1 MRLLFQTYTH
11 LFGGLLLTKNSKI
24 IKIKTTLFIQSG
36 FFLYKH
42 YTYICRMEKEHQI
55 FGIRAI
61 IEAIQAGK
69 EVDKVFIQKEIS
81 GELMKDLMKVMKRA
95 NINFSYVPV
104 EKLNR
109 LTPNNHQGAV
119 ATISPIGFIDLEHLV
134 ESTIASGSKP
144 LFLILDQI
152 SDARNFGAII
162 RTAECTGVNGIIVQ
176 KAGSAPVNGD
186 TVKTSAGAVFN
197 VPICKVEHIKDAIF
211 YLQGSGIKTVAATEK
226 TDQNIYDIA
235 LNEPVA
241 IIMGSE
247 DRGINPSV
255 LKIVDE
261 KAKLPMFGT
270 IGSLNVSVACGA
282 FLYETVRQRS

>member
-1 MRLLFQTYTH
+1 MV
-11 LFGGLLLTKNSKI
+11 
-24 IKIKTTLFIQSG
+24 
-36 FFLYKH
+36 FF
-42 YTYICRMEKEHQI
+42 YIFAFMEKENQI

-69 EVDKVFIQKEIS
+69 EIDKVFIQNEAQ
-81 GELMKDLMKVMKRA
+81 GELMQELLKVIKKN

-109 LTPNNHQGAV
+109 LTTNNHQGAV
-119 ATISPIGFIDLEHLV
+119 ANIAPIAFVKLETLIDSV
-134 ESTIASGSKP
+134 IESGKNP
-144 LFLILDQI
+144 LFLILDQL

-162 RTAECTGVNGIIVQ
+162 RTAECTGVDGIIIQ
-176 KAGSAPVNGD
+176 KQGSAPVNGD
-186 TVKTSAGAVFN
+186 TIKTSAGAVFN
-197 VPICKVEHIKDAIF
+197 IPICKVDHIKDAIF

-226 TDQNIYDIA
+226 TDYNIYDINFNA
-235 LNEPVA
+235 PVA

-247 DRGINPSV
+247 DQGINPSV

-261 KAKLPMFGT
+261 KAKLPMFGN

-282 FLYETVRQRS
+282 FLYEAVRQRQ

>member
-1 MRLLFQTYTH
+1 MV
-11 LFGGLLLTKNSKI
+11 
-24 IKIKTTLFIQSG
+24 
-36 FFLYKH
+36 FLYL
-42 YTYICRMEKEHQI
+42 YAMEKEHQI
-55 FGIRAI
+55 FGIRAVM
-61 IEAIQAGK
+61 EAILSGK
-69 EVDKVFIQKEIS
+69 EVDKVFIQKEAS
-81 GELMKDLMKVMKRA
+81 GELMKDLMKVMKR
-95 NINFSYVPV
+95 NNVNFTHVPV

-109 LTPNNHQGAV
+109 LTPNNHQGVV
-119 ATISPIGFIDLEHLV
+119 ATISPVAFVSLEDLV
-134 ESTIASGSKP
+134 ERVTSTDVTP

-162 RTAECTGVNGIIVQ
+162 RTAECSGVNGIIVQ

-226 TDQNIYDIA
+226 TENSLYDIS
-235 LNEPVA
+235 LTEPLA

-261 KAKLPMFGT
+261 SAKLPMSGS

-282 FLYETVRQRS
+282 FLYETVRQRRK

>member
-1 MRLLFQTYTH
+1 
-11 LFGGLLLTKNSKI
+11 
-24 IKIKTTLFIQSG
+24 
-36 FFLYKH
+36 
-42 YTYICRMEKEHQI
+42 MEKEHQI

-61 IEAIQAGK
+61 IEAINAGK
-69 EVDKVFIQKEIS
+69 EVDKVFVQKDAQ
-81 GELMKDLMKVMKRA
+81 GDLMRQLMSTLKKH
-95 NINFSYVPV
+95 NINYSYVPV

-119 ATISPIGFIDLEHLV
+119 ATISPVAFHDLETLV
-134 ESTIASGSKP
+134 EKVMESNKTP
-144 LFLILDQI
+144 LFLILDQL

-162 RTAECTGVNGIIVQ
+162 RTAECTGVDGIIVQ
-176 KAGSAPVNGD
+176 KQGSAPVNGD

-211 YLQGSGIKTVAATEK
+211 HLQGSGIKTVAATEK
-226 TDQNIYDIA
+226 TEDTLYDIDMA
-235 LNEPVA
+235 QPMA

-247 DRGINPSV
+247 ERGINPSV

-270 IGSLNVSVACGA
+270 ISSLNVSVACGA
-282 FLYETVRQRS
+282 FLYEAVRQRR

>member
-1 MRLLFQTYTH
+1 MDYWIIRKALHKSKNPKIWQSNN
-11 LFGGLLLTKNSKI
+11 LT
-24 IKIKTTLFIQSG
+24 L
-36 FFLYKH
+36 H
-42 YTYICRMEKEHQI
+42 YLCKMEKEHLI

-61 IEAIQAGK
+61 IEAINAGK
-69 EVDKVFIQKEIS
+69 EVDKVFIQKDAQ
-81 GELMKDLMKVMKRA
+81 GDLMQDLMKTMKK
-95 NINFSYVPV
+95 NSINFSYVPV

-109 LTPNNHQGAV
+109 LTSNNHQGAV
-119 ATISPIGFIDLEHLV
+119 ATIAPISFVSLETLV
-134 ESTIASGSKP
+134 ESVMESGKKP
-144 LFLILDQI
+144 LFLILDQL

-162 RTAECTGVNGIIVQ
+162 RTAECTGVDGIIVQ
-176 KAGSAPVNGD
+176 KQGSAPVNGD

-197 VPICKVEHIKDAIF
+197 VPICKVDHIKDAIF

-226 TDQNIYDIA
+226 TEQNIYDIDFS
-235 LNEPVA
+235 EPVA

-247 DRGINPSV
+247 DRGVNPSV

-282 FLYETVRQRS
+282 FLYETIRQRS

>member
-1 MRLLFQTYTH
+1 
-11 LFGGLLLTKNSKI
+11 
-24 IKIKTTLFIQSG
+24 
-36 FFLYKH
+36 
-42 YTYICRMEKEHQI
+42 MEKTQQI

-61 IEAIQAGK
+61 IEAIQSGT
-69 EVDKVFIQKEIS
+69 VIDKVFIQKDIQ
-81 GELMKDLMKVMKRA
+81 GDLMKELMKVMKQKS
-95 NINFSYVPV
+95 INFSYVPI

-109 LTPNNHQGAV
+109 LTSNNHQGAV
-119 ATISPIGFIDLEHLV
+119 AVISPIAFHDLETLI
-134 ESTIASGSKP
+134 EKILEKKENP
-144 LFLILDQI
+144 IFLILDQL

-162 RTAECTGVNGIIVQ
+162 RTAECTGVDGIIIQ
-176 KAGSAPVNGD
+176 KQGSAPVNGD

-211 YLQGSGIKTVAATEK
+211 HLQGSGIKTVAATEK
-226 TDQNIYDIA
+226 TTKNIYDIS
-235 LNEPVA
+235 LNQAVA

-282 FLYETVRQRS
+282 FLYEAVRQRSI

>member
-1 MRLLFQTYTH
+1 
-11 LFGGLLLTKNSKI
+11 
-24 IKIKTTLFIQSG
+24 
-36 FFLYKH
+36 
-42 YTYICRMEKEHQI
+42 MEKDNQI

-61 IEAIQAGK
+61 IEAINAKK
-69 EVDKVFIQKEIS
+69 EIDKVFVQKEAR
-81 GELMKDLMKVMKRA
+81 GDLMQDLMKTMKRN

-119 ATISPIGFIDLEHLV
+119 ATIAPISFVSLETLV
-134 ESTIASGSKP
+134 ETVIETGKKP
-144 LFLILDQI
+144 LFLILDQL

-162 RTAECTGVNGIIVQ
+162 RTAECTGVDGIIIQ
-176 KAGSAPVNGD
+176 KQGSAPVNGD

-197 VPICKVEHIKDAIF
+197 VPICKVDHIKDAIF

-226 TDQNIYDIA
+226 TEHHIYDIN
-235 LNEPVA
+235 LNEGVA

-247 DRGINPSV
+247 DRGVNPSV

-261 KAKLPMFGT
+261 KAKLPMFGS
-270 IGSLNVSVACGA
+270 IESLNVSVACGA
-282 FLYETVRQRS
+282 FLYETLRQRMN

>member
-1 MRLLFQTYTH
+1 VVFFYT
-11 LFGGLLLTKNSKI
+11 FGN
-24 IKIKTTLFIQSG
+24 
-36 FFLYKH
+36 
-42 YTYICRMEKEHQI
+42 MEKEHQI

-61 IEAIQAGK
+61 IEAIHAGK
-69 EVDKVFIQKEIS
+69 EIDKVFIQKDAQ
-81 GELMKDLMKVMKRA
+81 GDLMKDLMKAMKQKS
-95 NINFSYVPV
+95 INFSYVPV

-119 ATISPIGFIDLEHLV
+119 ATIAPIAFYTLEKMV
-134 ESTIASGSKP
+134 EEVLESGKVP
-144 LFLILDQI
+144 LFLILDQL

-162 RTAECTGVNGIIVQ
+162 RTAECTGVNGIIIQ
-176 KAGSAPVNGD
+176 KQGSAPVNGD

-211 YLQGSGIKTVAATEK
+211 HLQGSGVKTVAATEK
-226 TDQNIYDIA
+226 TESNIYDIS
-235 LNEPVA
+235 LTEPLA

-261 KAKLPMFGT
+261 KAKLPMFGS

-282 FLYETVRQRS
+282 FLYEVVRQRQ